1 MKVTGLVDVLGIL
14 VDGLAD
20 TTGTLVDGLV
30 DTTGTLVDGVVLT
43 DGDIGVSDIGTLDF
57 VTLVLCN
64 GVLDTVT

>member
-1 MKVTGLVDVLGIL
+1 MKVTGLVDALGIL

-43 DGDIGVSDIGTLDF
+43 DGDIGVSDTLDF